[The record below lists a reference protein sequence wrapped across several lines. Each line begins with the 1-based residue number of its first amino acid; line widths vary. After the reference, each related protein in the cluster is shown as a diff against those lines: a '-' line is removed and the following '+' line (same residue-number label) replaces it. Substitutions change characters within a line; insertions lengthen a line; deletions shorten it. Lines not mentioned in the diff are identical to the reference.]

1 MRSLAILV
9 CLAALAAPPV
19 LADPPRDT
27 EAADAKAGAMVE
39 TSKQVYGP
47 KITTVSCAK
56 EDADEIVVCLDRPKN
71 QRVQSS
77 PPDPNTL
84 EGRRAL
90 DGGIPRAPQ
99 FDRGYCKECPH
110 FGSVPPPVYYIDV
123 KALPAAP
130 AGSDADRIAKG
141 EIRAP

>member
-1 MRSLAILV
+1 MRPLAILV
-9 CLAALAAPPV
+9 CLAALAAAPAQ
-19 LADPPRDT
+19 ADPPVDT
-27 EAADAKAGAMVE
+27 AAADAKAEVMVE
-39 TSKQVYGP
+39 TAKQVYGP

-71 QRVQSS
+71 QRVQPS

-90 DGGIPRAPQ
+90 NDGIPRAPQ

-110 FGSVPPPVYYIDV
+110 FGNVPPPVYYVDV
-123 KALPAAP
+123 RALPAAP

-141 EIRAP
+141 EIPAP